1 MAEKAPI
8 KQRLQDFGHQ
18 AGEFIATKVLYP
30 VATVVEKRIG
40 QGCGCPTMLAELA
53 LDVKLAWDWG
63 AKAWQLGEKLG
74 WLAVDHGAPMVVG
87 AAILGLTTT
96 LGALTP
102 LAIKSVVTHQ
112 IDKAL
117 K

>member
-1 MAEKAPI
+1 MTEKASF
-8 KQRLQDFGHQ
+8 KQRVQDFGHQ
-18 AGEFIATKVLYP
+18 AGEFVATKVLYP
-30 VATVVEKRIG
+30 VATVVEKRVG
-40 QGCGCPTMLAELA
+40 KGCGCPVMLAELA

-74 WLAVDHGAPMVVG
+74 LLAVDHGAPMVVG

-102 LAIKSVVTHQ
+102 LAIKSVVAHSV
-112 IDKAL
+112 DRAL